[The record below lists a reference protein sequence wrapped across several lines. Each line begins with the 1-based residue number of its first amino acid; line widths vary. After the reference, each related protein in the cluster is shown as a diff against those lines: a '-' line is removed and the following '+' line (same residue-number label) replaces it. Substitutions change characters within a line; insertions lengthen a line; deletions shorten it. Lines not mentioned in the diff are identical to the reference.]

1 MSKMIKYVV
10 ECNSLY
16 KLIAVIIVCALLGT
30 SLYFMC
36 DTVQHITDK
45 ICEYKEVSI
54 KAQYDDT
61 SLEVDLHERDRMGT
75 EQSSSYFIYSLCVSF
90 KLTVHTNPTFIYYLL
105 CYVIG
110 ESSNTL

>member
-36 DTVQHITDK
+36 DTVQHIK
-45 ICEYKEVSI
+45 YKEVSI

-61 SLEVDLHERDRMGT
+61 SLEVDLHEWDRMGT
-75 EQSSSYFIYSLCVSF
+75 E
-90 KLTVHTNPTFIYYLL
+90 
-105 CYVIG
+105 
-110 ESSNTL
+110 